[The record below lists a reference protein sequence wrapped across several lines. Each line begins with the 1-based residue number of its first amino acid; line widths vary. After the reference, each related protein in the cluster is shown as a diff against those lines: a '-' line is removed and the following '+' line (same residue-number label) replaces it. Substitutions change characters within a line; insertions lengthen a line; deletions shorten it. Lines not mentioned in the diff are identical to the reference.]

1 MGFFKNLFFGRKKEY
16 EEQSYDEEN
25 GQIDSEVIN
34 MRDKEE
40 RRRYVDNCLEQI
52 EEASREL
59 EQLTEEYNLVTTY
72 LTDMEEIEALPEQE
86 REQLRQQ
93 AQKIVELSQSR
104 ENYLSRKDRMRESD
118 YNRMQ
123 RMENEVQEGYR
134 KLKNAEDY
142 QALIRQDLQR
152 LDRERNSCQFQQKQW
167 RATVEN
173 TRGMAIIC
181 LVAVALCL
189 GMLAVLQL
197 GFGMDTQIGYLITAG
212 AAAIAIT
219 LIYAKHLDAKAEVKR
234 TSKTLNRLILLQN
247 KVKIRYIN
255 NTNLLEYLRLKYEV
269 ERADELND
277 LWNRY
282 VKEKEEREAL
292 ELAED
297 DLAFYNKEMLRTL
310 YHYQLQ
316 IPDIWPGQALALVDN
331 REMVEIRHGLIQQ
344 RQSLRKRMEYNQGL
358 AENAKQI
365 IKEVAH
371 DYPQDADEI
380 LKKVSDR
387 T

>member
-52 EEASREL
+52 GEASREL

-86 REQLRQQ
+86 REQLKQQ

>member
-1 MGFFKNLFFGRKKEY
+1 MGFLQKLFFGRKKEY
-16 EEQSYDEEN
+16 EEQTYDEEN
-25 GQIDSEVIN
+25 GQIDREVIN

-52 EEASREL
+52 AEASGEL
-59 EQLTEEYNLVTTY
+59 DQLTEEYNLVTTY

-104 ENYLSRKDRMRESD
+104 ENYLSRKDRMKESD

-134 KLKNAEDY
+134 KLKEAEDY
-142 QALIRQDLQR
+142 QMLVRQDLQR

-173 TRGMAIIC
+173 TRGMAVIC

-189 GMLAVLQL
+189 SMLAILQL

-219 LIYAKHLDAKAEVKR
+219 VIYAKHLDAKTEVRR
-234 TSKTLNRLILLQN
+234 TSKTLNRLIMLQN

-269 ERADELND
+269 ERSEELND
-277 LWNRY
+277 LWNKY
-282 VKEKEEREAL
+282 IKEKEEREAL

-297 DLAFYNKEMLRTL
+297 DLAFYHKEMLRTL

-358 AENAKQI
+358 AENAKRI

>member
-1 MGFFKNLFFGRKKEY
+1 M
-16 EEQSYDEEN
+16 
-25 GQIDSEVIN
+25 
-34 MRDKEE
+34 
-40 RRRYVDNCLEQI
+40 
-52 EEASREL
+52 
-59 EQLTEEYNLVTTY
+59 
-72 LTDMEEIEALPEQE
+72 
-86 REQLRQQ
+86 
-93 AQKIVELSQSR
+93 
-104 ENYLSRKDRMRESD
+104 
-118 YNRMQ
+118 
-123 RMENEVQEGYR
+123 
-134 KLKNAEDY
+134 
-142 QALIRQDLQR
+142 
-152 LDRERNSCQFQQKQW
+152 
-167 RATVEN
+167 
-173 TRGMAIIC
+173 
-181 LVAVALCL
+181 
-189 GMLAVLQL
+189 
-197 GFGMDTQIGYLITAG
+197 
-212 AAAIAIT
+212 
-219 LIYAKHLDAKAEVKR
+219 
-234 TSKTLNRLILLQN
+234 ILLQN

>member
-255 NTNLLEYLRLKYEV
+255 NTNLLEYLRLKYEL

>member
-234 TSKTLNRLILLQN
+234 NSKTLNRLILLQN

>member
-52 EEASREL
+52 GEASREL

-234 TSKTLNRLILLQN
+234 ASKTLNRLILLQN

>member
-371 DYPQDADEI
+371 DYPKDADEI

>member
-1 MGFFKNLFFGRKKEY
+1 
-16 EEQSYDEEN
+16 
-25 GQIDSEVIN
+25 

>member
-1 MGFFKNLFFGRKKEY
+1 MGFWKKLFFGKKNEY

-25 GQIDSEVIN
+25 RQLDSEVVN

-40 RRRYVDNCLEQI
+40 RSRYIDNCLEQI
-52 EEASREL
+52 SEASQQL

-72 LTDMEEIEALPEQE
+72 LTDMEEIEALPEPE
-86 REQLRQQ
+86 RARLRQQ

-104 ENYLSRKDRMRESD
+104 EAYLSRTDRMRESD
-118 YNRMQ
+118 YNRMH

-134 KLKNAEDY
+134 KLKEAEDY
-142 QALIRQDLQR
+142 QSLIRQDLQR
-152 LDRERNSCQFQQKQW
+152 LDRERNSCQLQQKQW
-167 RATVEN
+167 KATVEN
-173 TRGMAIIC
+173 TRGMAMIC
-181 LVAVALCL
+181 MVAVALCIV
-189 GMLAVLQL
+189 MLAVLQF

-212 AAAIAIT
+212 AAALAIT
-219 LIYAKHLDAKAEVKR
+219 VIYAKHLDAKAEVTR
-234 TSKTLNRLILLQN
+234 TSKMLNRLIMLQN

-269 ERADELND
+269 ERADELNR
-277 LWNRY
+277 LWNQY
-282 VKEKEEREAL
+282 VQEKEEREAM

-297 DLAFYNKEMLRTL
+297 DLAFCSKEMLRTL
-310 YHYQLQ
+310 YSYQIK

-365 IKEVAH
+365 IKNVAH

>member
-86 REQLRQQ
+86 REQLKQQ

>member
-25 GQIDSEVIN
+25 GKIDSEVIN

>member
-152 LDRERNSCQFQQKQW
+152 LDRERNSCQFQRKQW

-181 LVAVALCL
+181 LVAVSLCL

>member
-173 TRGMAIIC
+173 TRGMAVIC

>member
-52 EEASREL
+52 GEASREL

>member
-25 GQIDSEVIN
+25 GKIDSEVIN

-255 NTNLLEYLRLKYEV
+255 NTNLLEYLRLKYEG
-269 ERADELND
+269 ERANELNA

>member
-1 MGFFKNLFFGRKKEY
+1 MGFLKNLLWGVKKEY

-25 GQIDSEVIN
+25 GQLDSEVVN

-40 RRRYVDNCLEQI
+40 RSRYIDHCLEQI
-52 EEASREL
+52 SEASGEL
-59 EQLTEEYNLVTTY
+59 DQLTEEYNLVTTY
-72 LTDMEEIEALPEQE
+72 LTDMEEIEALPDQE
-86 REQLRQQ
+86 RAQLRQQ

-104 ENYLSRKDRMRESD
+104 EAYYSRTDRMRETD
-118 YNRMQ
+118 YNRMR

-134 KLKNAEDY
+134 KLKEAEDY
-142 QALIRQDLQR
+142 QTLIRQDMQR
-152 LDRERNSCQFQQKQW
+152 LDRERNSCQLQQRQW
-167 RATVEN
+167 KATVEN

-181 LVAVALCL
+181 LVAVALCIV
-189 GMLAVLQL
+189 MLAVLQF

-212 AAAIAIT
+212 AAALAIT
-219 LIYAKHLDAKAEVKR
+219 VIYAKHLDAKAEVTR
-234 TSKTLNRLILLQN
+234 TAKTLNRLIMLQN

-269 ERADELND
+269 ERADELNN
-277 LWNRY
+277 LWNQY
-282 VKEKEEREAL
+282 VQEKEEREAM

-297 DLAFYNKEMLRTL
+297 DLAFCNKEMLRTL
-310 YHYQLQ
+310 YRYQIK

-344 RQSLRKRMEYNQGL
+344 RQSLRKRMEYNQEL

-365 IKEVAH
+365 IKNVAH

>member
-219 LIYAKHLDAKAEVKR
+219 LIYAKHLDAKTEVKR

-371 DYPQDADEI
+371 DYPKDADEI

>member
-1 MGFFKNLFFGRKKEY
+1 MGFLKKLFFGIKKEY
-16 EEQSYDEEN
+16 EEQTYDEEN
-25 GQIDSEVIN
+25 DRVEKESVN
-34 MRDKEE
+34 MQDKEE
-40 RRRYVDNCLEQI
+40 RSRYIDNCLEQM
-52 EEASREL
+52 EDASREL
-59 EQLTEEYNLVTTY
+59 DQLAEEYNLVTAH
-72 LTDMEEIEALPEQE
+72 LTDMEEIEALPKEE
-86 REQLRQQ
+86 REKLRLQ

-118 YNRMQ
+118 YNRMR

-134 KLKNAEDY
+134 KLKDAEDY
-142 QALIRQDLQR
+142 QSLIRQDLQR
-152 LDRERNSCQFQQKQW
+152 LDRERSSCQFQQKQW
-167 RATVEN
+167 RTTVEN

-189 GMLAVLQL
+189 IMLAVLQL

-234 TSKTLNRLILLQN
+234 TSKMLNRLILLQN

-269 ERADELND
+269 DSSEELNN
-277 LWNRY
+277 LWNQYAR
-282 VKEKEEREAL
+282 EKEEREAL

-310 YHYQLQ
+310 YQYQLQ
-316 IPDIWPGQALALVDN
+316 IPDIWPGQAVALVDN
-331 REMVEIRHGLIQQ
+331 REMVEIRHGLVQQ
-344 RQSLRKRMEYNQGL
+344 RQSLRKRMEYNQEL
-358 AENAKQI
+358 AENAKRI

-380 LKKVSDR
+380 LKKVSAR

>member
-1 MGFFKNLFFGRKKEY
+1 MGFLKKLFFGIKKEY
-16 EEQSYDEEN
+16 EEQTYDEEN
-25 GQIDSEVIN
+25 DRVEKESVN
-34 MRDKEE
+34 MQDKEE
-40 RRRYVDNCLEQI
+40 RSRYIDNCLEQM
-52 EEASREL
+52 EDASREL
-59 EQLTEEYNLVTTY
+59 DQLAEEYNLVTAH
-72 LTDMEEIEALPEQE
+72 LTDMEEIEALPKED
-86 REQLRQQ
+86 REQLRLQ

-104 ENYLSRKDRMRESD
+104 DNYLSRKDRMRESD
-118 YNRMQ
+118 YNRMR

-134 KLKNAEDY
+134 KLKDAEDY
-142 QALIRQDLQR
+142 QSLIRQDLQR

-167 RATVEN
+167 RTTVEN

-189 GMLAVLQL
+189 LMLAVLQL

-219 LIYAKHLDAKAEVKR
+219 LIYAKHLDAKAEVRR
-234 TSKTLNRLILLQN
+234 TSKMLNRLILLQN

-269 ERADELND
+269 DSSEELNN
-277 LWNRY
+277 LWNQYAR
-282 VKEKEEREAL
+282 EKEEREAL

-310 YHYQLQ
+310 YQYQLQ
-316 IPDIWPGQALALVDN
+316 IPDIWPGQAVALVDN
-331 REMVEIRHGLIQQ
+331 REMVEIRHGLVQQ
-344 RQSLRKRMEYNQGL
+344 RQSLRKRMEYNQEL
-358 AENAKQI
+358 AENAKRI

-380 LKKVSDR
+380 LKKVSAR

>member
-1 MGFFKNLFFGRKKEY
+1 MGFLKKLFFGRKKEY
-16 EEQSYDEEN
+16 EEKNYDAES
-25 GQIDSEVIN
+25 GQFDREVIN

-40 RRRYVDNCLEQI
+40 RLRYVDNCLEQI
-52 EEASREL
+52 AEASGEL
-59 EQLTEEYNLVTTY
+59 NQLTEEYNLVTTY
-72 LTDMEEIEALPEQE
+72 LTDMEEIEALPEPD

-104 ENYLSRKDRMRESD
+104 ENYLSRKDRMKESD

-134 KLKNAEDY
+134 KLKEAEDY
-142 QALIRQDLQR
+142 QMLVRQDLQR

-189 GMLAVLQL
+189 TMLAVLQL
-197 GFGMDTQIGYLITAG
+197 GFDMDTQLGYLITAG

-219 LIYAKHLDAKAEVKR
+219 VIYARHLDAKTEVRR
-234 TSKTLNRLILLQN
+234 TSKTLNRLIMLQN

-269 ERADELND
+269 ECAEELND
-277 LWNRY
+277 LWNKY
-282 VKEKEEREAL
+282 IKEKEEREAL

-297 DLAFYNKEMLRTL
+297 DLAFYHKEMLRTL

-316 IPDIWPGQALALVDN
+316 IPDVWPGQALALVDN

-344 RQSLRKRMEYNQGL
+344 RQSLRKRMGYNQGL
-358 AENAKQI
+358 AENAKRI
-365 IKEVAH
+365 IKEVAS

-380 LKKVSDR
+380 LKKVSAR

>member
-219 LIYAKHLDAKAEVKR
+219 LIYAKHLDAKTEVKR

>member
-219 LIYAKHLDAKAEVKR
+219 LIYAKHL
-234 TSKTLNRLILLQN
+234 
-247 KVKIRYIN
+247 
-255 NTNLLEYLRLKYEV
+255 
-269 ERADELND
+269 ER
-277 LWNRY
+277 
-282 VKEKEEREAL
+282 
-292 ELAED
+292 
-297 DLAFYNKEMLRTL
+297 
-310 YHYQLQ
+310 
-316 IPDIWPGQALALVDN
+316 
-331 REMVEIRHGLIQQ
+331 Q
-344 RQSLRKRMEYNQGL
+344 R
-358 AENAKQI
+358 
-365 IKEVAH
+365 
-371 DYPQDADEI
+371 
-380 LKKVSDR
+380 
-387 T
+387 

>member
-16 EEQSYDEEN
+16 EEQFYDEEN

-52 EEASREL
+52 GEASREL